1 MGHLFKR
8 PEHHWHR
15 PFPQPSIN
23 FGHPRPAGPSLPYVL
38 PGRLGRYLKVES
50 PFWKVYTIGFVTA
63 IRVIFETGGS
73 LLILGWVADHLNFR
87 VGILGSGALT
97 AFSSLLVRFL
107 GDRGEGPG
115 DV

>member
-1 MGHLFKR
+1 
-8 PEHHWHR
+8 
-15 PFPQPSIN
+15 
-23 FGHPRPAGPSLPYVL
+23 
-38 PGRLGRYLKVES
+38 
-50 PFWKVYTIGFVTA
+50 
-63 IRVIFETGGS
+63 VIFETGGS